1 MLRILTIANIVPRKN
16 IDVCVDAANLMH
28 EHWPKD
34 SFEWVIIGSSTDR
47 DYEQSVI
54 KDAPPEMKFFERMT
68 SEDITQ
74 AYQLSDVFVLPSQ
87 DEGFGMVF
95 AEALYHGLPVVAHC
109 NGGVDSFIQN
119 SQLFYCVGLDAWD
132 LVYTIE
138 NIATYVLNNERY
150 PIWKVQSKVYIES
163 ELDIRKIRAKIEAEI
178 EQVLHPSNSE
188 IIENLVGFCP
198 KFDENTDNIS
208 SGDDPAKPS

>member
-16 IDVCVDAANLMH
+16 IDVCVAAASLMSKT
-28 EHWPKD
+28 WPKD
-34 SFEWVIIGSSTDR
+34 SFEWIVIGSSTDR

-54 KDAPPEMKFFERMT
+54 KNAPPEMKFFERMT

-74 AYQLSDVFVLPSQ
+74 AYQLSDIFVLPSQ

-119 SQLFYCVGLDAWD
+119 SQLFYCVGLSTED
-132 LVYTIE
+132 VVHTIE
-138 NIATYVLNNERY
+138 NISTYVLANERY
-150 PIWKVQSKVYIES
+150 PIWKMQSKAYIES
-163 ELDIRKIRAKIEAEI
+163 ELDIQKIRAKIEAEI
-178 EQVLHPSNSE
+178 DQVLRPSNTE

-198 KFDENTDNIS
+198 KFDENADNIT
-208 SGDDPAKPS
+208 DKPS